1 MLIEQPYFM
10 KNDDWW
16 TQNED
21 ETMIILTPK
30 APIDTDHKILKS
42 YREYLKYHEFG
53 RKCRGGMKTFDFD
66 IDDDKAFEKF
76 INDMMKN
83 LQ

>member
-1 MLIEQPYFM
+1 MLIEEPYFM

-16 TQNED
+16 SMNKE

-30 APIDTDHKILKS
+30 APIDKEPKILKS
-42 YREYLKYHEFG
+42 YREYLRQHEYG
-53 RKCRGGMKTFDFD
+53 KKCRGGMKAFDFD

-76 INDMMKN
+76 MNEMMKD
-83 LQ
+83 L